1 MTGHG
6 AVSYS
11 TEVGRATVELR
22 AVNRKQAEIAVTLPG
37 ELAGLE
43 ERVRGTV
50 SPMVARGRCD
60 VRIQWEGITPVTS
73 SRVNRAVAQAYAQEF
88 AALASELNLTATL
101 TLELL
106 ARCPGVIQSDPVRAE
121 VSAIWP
127 VVEEALKQALAVFVR
142 SRERE
147 GSHLAMDLTERIGL
161 LRTSTG
167 RLANWAPTVAKR
179 FREQLLQ
186 RIRAA
191 GIENISADDE
201 RVIREV
207 VFFADRSDIAEEL
220 TRLESHYIQFEDC
233 SAATEPVGRKLD
245 FLAQEMNREIN
256 TIGSKADGLRVSE
269 LIITAKAE
277 LERMREQVQNVE

>member
-256 TIGSKADGLRVSE
+256 TIGSKANDATISAEVVVMK
-269 LIITAKAE
+269 TE
-277 LERMREQVQNVE
+277 LERFREQAQNVE